1 MNLEFVTVISVPHL
15 QISMGSFQNNSW
27 VEDVH
32 NLLQRLR
39 TLVEEEPLTE
49 QYVDVFIKI
58 LEQFGLALSMIPSE
72 DQEIM
77 KVC

>member
-1 MNLEFVTVISVPHL
+1 
-15 QISMGSFQNNSW
+15 MGSFQNNSW

>member
-15 QISMGSFQNNSW
+15 QISMRSFQNNSW

-49 QYVDVFIKI
+49 KYVDVLIKI

>member
-1 MNLEFVTVISVPHL
+1 MNLEFVTVISIPYL

>member
-1 MNLEFVTVISVPHL
+1 
-15 QISMGSFQNNSW
+15 MGSFQNNSW

-77 KVC
+77 KVS

>member
-1 MNLEFVTVISVPHL
+1 
-15 QISMGSFQNNSW
+15 MGSFQNNSW

-39 TLVEEEPLTE
+39 TLVEEEPLME